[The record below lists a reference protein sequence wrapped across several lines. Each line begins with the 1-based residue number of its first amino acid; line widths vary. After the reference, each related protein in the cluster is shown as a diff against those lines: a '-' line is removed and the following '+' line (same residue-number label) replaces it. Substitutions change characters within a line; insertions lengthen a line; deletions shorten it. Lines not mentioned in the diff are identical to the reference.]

1 MENDPVQEGEDT
13 AAPAT
18 QAAAAPPPIDWAVLI
33 AEATAIQKVTVRAN
47 TFVHLYRDDSKPV
60 EVICDDGHT
69 YVVKSLWA
77 DVSSRPPDAEV
88 KESRSDE
95 EQGRRMFNDQVCGRL
110 GAAMGASVPTVCLI
124 EITDDLIKANPKT
137 MGHLKPCVGH
147 GSRKIPDVTGKVG
160 DFAHAEKGDN
170 RQRYNKLSVFF
181 GWLVSGDMQFIKG
194 TQPPHTVYS
203 HDHGHFLPGGPMW
216 TQASLD
222 TYVVDPTPTP
232 QIVNE
237 LKLKPEETAQ
247 AGEALKMITADN
259 IVEALAAAPDDWNV
273 PLADRVAL
281 ATFVHARQERLL
293 QTISLPPNGK
303 AP

>member
-1 MENDPVQEGEDT
+1 
-13 AAPAT
+13 
-18 QAAAAPPPIDWAVLI
+18 
-33 AEATAIQKVTVRAN
+33 
-47 TFVHLYRDDSKPV
+47 
-60 EVICDDGHT
+60 
-69 YVVKSLWA
+69 
-77 DVSSRPPDAEV
+77 
-88 KESRSDE
+88 
-95 EQGRRMFNDQVCGRL
+95 
-110 GAAMGASVPTVCLI
+110 
-124 EITDDLIKANPKT
+124 
-137 MGHLKPCVGH
+137 
-147 GSRKIPDVTGKVG
+147 
-160 DFAHAEKGDN
+160 
-170 RQRYNKLSVFF
+170 
-181 GWLVSGDMQFIKG
+181 
-194 TQPPHTVYS
+194 
-203 HDHGHFLPGGPMW
+203 MW